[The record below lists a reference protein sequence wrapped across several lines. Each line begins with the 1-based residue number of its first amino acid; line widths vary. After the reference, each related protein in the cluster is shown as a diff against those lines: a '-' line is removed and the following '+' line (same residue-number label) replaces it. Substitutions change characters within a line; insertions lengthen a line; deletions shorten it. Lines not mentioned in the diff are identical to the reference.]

1 MTPGHQ
7 NEARAKDRQMTKIRQ
22 LALAAGAAVTL
33 ASCGPQGGLNLN
45 NFDPDL
51 RGWGGSGLDTAGA
64 AAHAAPRPTP
74 DQRGVI
80 SYPGYQVAI
89 ARQGDTVATIAAR
102 LGLNAAELANYNAIN
117 ANTVL
122 NPGAVVALPRRVAGG
137 APAMGTGAIVSST
150 GQVSDPFAGQGIKQP
165 NVPPAAAA
173 AGAAVS
179 STTLPASSQPK
190 QHVVAS
196 GETAWSVARKYDVSV
211 NDLAQWNGLSS
222 AMTLRVGPRL
232 LIPVAGQKPAAATN
246 SISAPGVGSPTPRP
260 PSSTQPLPAE
270 KTTPTSSPVNKPASP
285 DMGKSRTAASGTGK
299 FRMPVN
305 GSIIRTYQK
314 GKNDGIDISAA
325 PGSAVSAA
333 GSGTVA
339 AITRD
344 VDQVPIIVIRHDGNL
359 MTVYAG
365 LDDVA
370 VSKGQSVSTG
380 TRLGKARSQGVVHFE
395 VRQGYDSVDP
405 EKYLN

>member
-1 MTPGHQ
+1 M
-7 NEARAKDRQMTKIRQ
+7 AKIRQ

-51 RGWGGSGLDTAGA
+51 RGWGGGGLDTAGA
-64 AAHAAPRPTP
+64 AAQAMPRPAP

-89 ARQGDTVATIAAR
+89 ARQGDTVASIAAR
-102 LGLNAAELANYNAIN
+102 LGLNAAELAGYNAIS

-137 APAMGTGAIVSST
+137 APAGGAGAIVSST

-165 NVPPAAAA
+165 NVPAETGA
-173 AGAAVS
+173 AGSVAT
-179 STTLPASSQPK
+179 TTLPASTQPK
-190 QHVVAS
+190 QHVVAA
-196 GETAWSVARKYDVSV
+196 GETAWSIARKYDVSV
-211 NDLAQWNGLSS
+211 SDLAQWNGLSS
-222 AMTLRVGPRL
+222 AMTLRVGQRL
-232 LIPVAGQKPAAATN
+232 LIPVAGQKPATTA
-246 SISAPGVGSPTPRP
+246 SVSAPGVGSPTPRP
-260 PSSTQPLPAE
+260 PSSAQPLPAE
-270 KTTPTSSPVNKPASP
+270 KTKPASAAVNKPASP
-285 DMGKSRTAASGTGK
+285 DLGKTRTAASGSGK

-325 PGSAVSAA
+325 PGSPVSAA

-365 LDDVA
+365 LDDVI
-370 VSKGQSVSTG
+370 VSKGQKVAAG
-380 TRLGKARSQGVVHFE
+380 AQLGKARSQGVVHFE
-395 VRQGYDSVDP
+395 VREGFDSVDP

>member
-1 MTPGHQ
+1 M
-7 NEARAKDRQMTKIRQ
+7 AKITR
-22 LALAAGAAVTL
+22 LALAIGTLAAL
-33 ASCGPQGGLNLN
+33 ASCGSNGGLSLN

-51 RGWGGSGLDTAGA
+51 RQLGGLNTADA
-64 AAHAAPRPTP
+64 AARSAPRPAP

-122 NPGAVVALPRRVAGG
+122 NPGAVVALPRRVAAG
-137 APAMGTGAIVSST
+137 AAPSTAPIVSST

-165 NVPPAAAA
+165 NT
-173 AGAAVS
+173 AGGNGAVTA
-179 STTLPASSQPK
+179 TTLPASSQPK
-190 QHVVAS
+190 QHVVAA
-196 GETAWSVARKYDVSV
+196 GETAWSISRKYGVSA

-222 AMTLRVGPRL
+222 DMTLRVGQRL
-232 LIPVAGQKPAAATN
+232 LIPVAGQARPANAT
-246 SISAPGVGSPTPRP
+246 AVTTVPGAGSPTPRP
-260 PSSTQPLPAE
+260 PSSSEPLPAE
-270 KTTPTSSPVNKPASP
+270 KTKPVSTPVDKPSSPNLGQTRS
-285 DMGKSRTAASGTGK
+285 AASGNGR

-314 GKNDGIDISAA
+314 GKNEGIDISAP
-325 PGSAVSAA
+325 PGSTVTAA

-365 LDDVA
+365 LDNVT
-370 VSKGQSVSTG
+370 VSKGQSVAAG
-380 TRLGKARSQGVVHFE
+380 TALGKARSQGVVHFE
-395 VRQGYDSVDP
+395 VRQGFESVDP

>member
-1 MTPGHQ
+1 M
-7 NEARAKDRQMTKIRQ
+7 AKIRQ

-51 RGWGGSGLDTAGA
+51 RGWGGGGLDTAGA
-64 AAHAAPRPTP
+64 AAQAMPRPAP

-102 LGLNAAELANYNAIN
+102 LGLNAAELAGYNAIN

-137 APAMGTGAIVSST
+137 TPAGGAGAIVSST

-165 NVPPAAAA
+165 NVPAETGA
-173 AGAAVS
+173 AGSVAT
-179 STTLPASSQPK
+179 TTLPASTQPK
-190 QHVVAS
+190 QHVVAA
-196 GETAWSVARKYDVSV
+196 GETAWSIARKYDVSV
-211 NDLAQWNGLSS
+211 SDLAQWNGLSS
-222 AMTLRVGPRL
+222 AMTLRVGQRL
-232 LIPVAGQKPAAATN
+232 LIPVAGQKPATTA
-246 SISAPGVGSPTPRP
+246 SVSAPGVGSPTPRP
-260 PSSTQPLPAE
+260 PSSAQPLPAE
-270 KTTPTSSPVNKPASP
+270 KTKPASAAVNKPASP
-285 DMGKSRTAASGTGK
+285 DLGKTRTAASGSGK

-325 PGSAVSAA
+325 PGSPVSAA

-365 LDDVA
+365 LDDVI
-370 VSKGQSVSTG
+370 VSKGQKVAAG
-380 TRLGKARSQGVVHFE
+380 AQLGKARSQGVVHFE
-395 VRQGYDSVDP
+395 VREGFDSVDP

>member
-1 MTPGHQ
+1 MI
-7 NEARAKDRQMTKIRQ
+7 KIRQ
-22 LALAAGAAVTL
+22 LALTAGAAAIL
-33 ASCGPQGGLNLN
+33 ASCGPQGGLDFS

-51 RGWGGSGLDTAGA
+51 RGWGGGGLDTAGA
-64 AAHAAPRPTP
+64 AARAAPRPVP

-102 LGLNAAELANYNAIN
+102 LGLNAGELASYNAIN

-122 NPGAVVALPRRVAGG
+122 NPGAVVALPRRVAAG
-137 APAMGTGAIVSST
+137 APAGTAPITSST

-165 NVPPAAAA
+165 NLPPA
-173 AGAAVS
+173 AGAAGAV
-179 STTLPASSQPK
+179 TAKTLPAASQPR
-190 QHVVAS
+190 QHAVAA
-196 GETAWSVARKYDVSV
+196 GETAWSIARKYNVSV

-222 AMTLRVGPRL
+222 GMTLRTGQRL
-232 LIPVAGQKPAAATN
+232 LIPVAGQTRSATAVVT
-246 SISAPGVGSPTPRP
+246 APGAGSPTPRP
-260 PSSTQPLPAE
+260 PSSAEPLPKEQTKPA
-270 KTTPTSSPVNKPASP
+270 SSPVDKPASP
-285 DMGKSRTAASGTGK
+285 DLGKTRTAASGNGR
-299 FRMPVN
+299 FRMPAS
-305 GSIIRTYQK
+305 GAIIRTYQK

-325 PGSAVSAA
+325 AGSPVAAA

-344 VDQVPIIVIRHDGNL
+344 TDGVPIIVVRHDGNL

-365 LDDVA
+365 LENVA
-370 VSKGQSVSTG
+370 VSKGQSVSAG
-380 TRLGKARSQGVVHFE
+380 TALGKVRSQGVVHFE
-395 VRQGYDSVDP
+395 VRNGFDSVDP